1 MFLIMGVN
9 DFFYFYLF
17 NFITDADVA
26 IAAAGTSCRHQI
38 YDGTSRKAQ
47 HPVSILKSCLR
58 N

>member
-1 MFLIMGVN
+1 MKLTKNRAF
-9 DFFYFYLF
+9 DE
-17 NFITDADVA
+17 DVA

-47 HPVSILKSCLR
+47 HPVSILKSCLI